1 MPSCSHTT
9 GWDVGY
15 IFVFSIPSQFPTAF
29 LWRNNNIC
37 LTFVRDDLLW
47 KINEWNVSATG
58 ASLPALTHFCINVSN
73 VKTAWFFFP
82 CKNVQ
87 LKLPF
92 NRIPFRR
99 ASFPA
104 VVEFNFHGVT
114 GRATAY
120 VQNSE
125 PCFHALE
132 YLGYISQKWLLKRN
146 IMSCSHFRQDKRM
159 RRSYFWKV
167 MVTAWHCKA
176 GTKSPLEQ
184 KRPTLSKNAV

>member
-1 MPSCSHTT
+1 M
-9 GWDVGY
+9 
-15 IFVFSIPSQFPTAF
+15 
-29 LWRNNNIC
+29 IC
-37 LTFVRDDLLW
+37 FEKSMNGMLQ
-47 KINEWNVSATG
+47 
-58 ASLPALTHFCINVSN
+58 LPAPPYLHWHIFASTFQMSRLRG
-73 VKTAWFFFP
+73 FFFP

-92 NRIPFRR
+92 SRIPFRR

-125 PCFHALE
+125 PCLHALE

-146 IMSCSHFRQDKRM
+146 VSCSHFRQDKRM

-176 GTKSPLEQ
+176 GTKRVLLNKSDKHSQ
-184 KRPTLSKNAV
+184 